1 MSEWEEAET
10 TDQKTTHKEKETQK
24 ELLGGTREIRGGR
37 NESNLK
43 QKKRE
48 GE

>member
-1 MSEWEEAET
+1 MNEKK
-10 TDQKTTHKEKETQK
+10 QRLQIKKTTHKEKETQK